1 MTKPPA
7 HHQAIAAHLK
17 NVITGVWHVSR
28 VVNENCVGHID
39 VLRFH
44 DRPAMGQITHAT
56 IGLSDTALQNG
67 DRPFAARVELLMIG
81 VDSEPEIGTA
91 IGSAALM
98 IAHQRRMVYP
108 GAIIVDALLPYIENT
123 TTPHIYLTA
132 PFPWERADKS
142 IDKLRVRDYDVYWLL
157 GIPATDKEYEL
168 LMAEGDDVLEDMYAS
183 ASIDISDVRR
193 RSL

>member
-1 MTKPPA
+1 M
-7 HHQAIAAHLK
+7 
-17 NVITGVWHVSR
+17 SR
-28 VVNENCVGHID
+28 VVNDNCVGHID

-67 DRPFAARVELLMIG
+67 DRPFTARIELLMVG
-81 VDSEPEIGTA
+81 RDNEPEIGTV
-91 IGSAALM
+91 IGSAAIM
-98 IAHQRRMVYP
+98 IANQKRMVYP
-108 GAIIVDALLPYIENT
+108 GAIIVDALSPYIENT

-132 PFPWERADKS
+132 PFLWDKADKP
-142 IDKLRVRDYDVYWLL
+142 IDKLRVRDHDVYWLL

-168 LMAEGDDVLEDMYAS
+168 LMAEGDDVLEDLYAS

>member
-1 MTKPPA
+1 M
-7 HHQAIAAHLK
+7 
-17 NVITGVWHVSR
+17 SR
-28 VVNENCVGHID
+28 VVNDNCVGHID

-44 DRPAMGQITHAT
+44 DRPALGQIAHAT
-56 IGLSDTALQNG
+56 IGLSDAALLNG
-67 DRPFAARVELLMIG
+67 DRTFAARVELLMVG
-81 VDSEPEIGTA
+81 RDNEPEIGTV

-98 IAHQRRMVYP
+98 IANQKRMIYP
-108 GAIIVDALLPYIENT
+108 GAIIVDALSLYIENT

-132 PFPWERADKS
+132 PFLWNGPDNA

-168 LMAEGDDVLEDMYAS
+168 LMAEGDDVLEDLYAS

-193 RSL
+193 RAL